1 MGEKLTFTL
10 PQTREFFLDSV
21 MNNDKI
27 QLTKEGLES
36 LKNELEDL
44 VNVKRPKTVKR
55 LANARAEGDLKENS
69 DYQNAKD
76 ELGFLDGKIEE
87 LKHVVDNAQVVKGD
101 KSGGVSVG
109 TSVKVK
115 VNGSKHEYHIVG
127 DWEADPAEKK
137 ISHTSPLGQA
147 LVGKKVGE
155 KVEVDAPAGKI
166 TYEILEIK

>member
-1 MGEKLTFTL
+1 M
-10 PQTREFFLDSV
+10 D
-21 MNNDKI
+21 NNNQI
-27 QLTKEGLES
+27 QLTKEGLKA
-36 LKNELEDL
+36 LKKELDEL
-44 VNVKRPKTVKR
+44 VNTKRPKLVKR
-55 LANARAEGDLKENS
+55 LASARAEGDLKENS

-76 ELGFLDGKIEE
+76 ELGFMDGKIEE
-87 LKHVVDNAQVVKGD
+87 LKHVVDNAQVISGS

-137 ISHTSPLGQA
+137 ISHTSPLGKA

-155 KVEVDAPAGKI
+155 KVEVEAPAGKI

>member
-1 MGEKLTFTL
+1 
-10 PQTREFFLDSV
+10 
-21 MNNDKI
+21 MNNNNQI
-27 QLTKEGLES
+27 QLTKEGLAS
-36 LKNELEDL
+36 LKKELEEL
-44 VNVKRPKTVKR
+44 VSIKRPKMVKR
-55 LANARAEGDLKENS
+55 LASARAEGDLKENS

-76 ELGFLDGKIEE
+76 ELGFMDGRIEE
-87 LKHVVDNAQVVKGD
+87 LGHVVDNAQVVKGD

-127 DWEADPAEKK
+127 DWEADPMEQK
-137 ISHTSPLGQA
+137 ISHTSPLGKA

-155 KVEVDAPAGKI
+155 RVEVDAPAGKI